1 MRISAIIPSYNR
13 LESLKRAINSVLN
26 QDCAV
31 DELIVVDDG
40 STDNTAT
47 YIQQN
52 LPQIKLIQQT
62 NQGVSAARNAGIKR
76 ASCDWIALLDSD
88 DSWHYNKISTIKEH
102 HVKQPN
108 IELIHSDEIWIRNH
122 VRVNAMNKHQK
133 TGGHVFLRCLPLC
146 VISPS
151 AVVLKRSLIES
162 VGYFD
167 ESLPACE
174 DYDLWLKICCHHSV
188 HYIDLPL
195 ITKYGGHEDQLS
207 TQHWGMDRF
216 RIRALSRLIQR
227 DQLSD
232 TYRLAANEMLQKK
245 LKVLLKGAKKHNN
258 QSVLDEFSV
267 MISPLIDQVPNNQRA
282 KTTC

>member
-122 VRVNAMNKHQK
+122 VRVNAMDKHQK

-245 LKVLLKGAKKHNN
+245 LKVLLNGAKKHNN

>member
-122 VRVNAMNKHQK
+122 VRVNAMDKHQK

>member
-1 MRISAIIPSYNR
+1 
-13 LESLKRAINSVLN
+13 VLN

-102 HVKQPN
+102 HVKQPD

-122 VRVNAMNKHQK
+122 VRVNAMDKHQK

>member
-102 HVKQPN
+102 HVKQPD